1 MNKKIKILIVLLT
14 IGLATLNG
22 CYYDEVASI
31 EGLPQ
36 NVSLKND
43 VQPILTKNC
52 ASSGCHD
59 AAPAHAPS
67 LVAENTYSALTEGG
81 YLNLTEPGKSH
92 LFLEISSASMPPSG
106 ELGINDQ
113 KIILAWIT
121 EGAQDN

>member
-1 MNKKIKILIVLLT
+1 MKLKILIVFLT

-43 VQPILTKNC
+43 VQPIFTKYC
-52 ASSGCHD
+52 ATSGCHD
-59 AAPAHAPS
+59 AGPAHAPS
-67 LVAENTYSALTEGG
+67 LVAESTYNALTEGG
-81 YLNLTEPGKSH
+81 FLNLTEPDRSH
-92 LFLEISSASMPPSG
+92 VFLEISSGSMPPSG
-106 ELGINDQ
+106 NLGINDQ